1 MLDSELRLCGE
12 SAVAFHN
19 LMTRIDLDA
28 ISSRDKFVSNVDCH
42 IDDDG
47 VLSIDISDL
56 NVDLSVMNE
65 DDGNTVDTKP
75 VLKDEK
81 YVVSIDVQ
89 YTTDIISSPVVRNDS
104 GNKMYFANNDS
115 YTLDKIY
122 QVKQSIAIKFAA

>member
-28 ISSRDKFVSNVDCH
+28 ISSRDEFVSNVDCH

-104 GNKMYFANNDS
+104 GKKMYVANNDS